1 MDRLHEDIDARAE
14 KFGYV
19 EYYDASLRD
28 KKARDTAV
36 AADNVN
42 LLDDRR
48 KPLAEVN
55 PLLAQNS
62 ELPPEPSIEKEA
74 YEYAGINLNAVAK
87 EALNELDAVEHTPV
101 SHATKK
107 SSEPQSE
114 PEFVTVD
121 SVKSAIAE
129 LKELDV
135 NNEYGIDD
143 LSAMLDSVQEQIQA
157 ATSEEEMNAAFAQ
170 LHDLKE
176 AADSIKAQ
184 LAVSEDS
191 EVVEDV
197 EEEEVVE
204 TKEPESDDKS
214 ISFDEI
220 EELVESLIEKDTDNQ
235 YGVQDLA
242 ATLMTLKEQLENPE
256 GDERNDTEKQLT
268 DLYDAALAIE
278 AELNKQ
284 DGE

>member
-1 MDRLHEDIDARAE
+1 M
-14 KFGYV
+14 
-19 EYYDASLRD
+19 
-28 KKARDTAV
+28 
-36 AADNVN
+36 
-42 LLDDRR
+42 
-48 KPLAEVN
+48 
-55 PLLAQNS
+55 AQNS

-101 SHATKK
+101 SHAAKK

-135 NNEYGIDD
+135 NNEYGVDD
-143 LSAMLDSVQEQIQA
+143 LSAMLDGVQEQIQA

-176 AADSIKAQ
+176 AADNIKVQ
-184 LAVSEDS
+184 LAVPEEPQTAED
-191 EVVEDV
+191 VVEDEV
-197 EEEEVVE
+197 EAEESE
-204 TKEPESDDKS
+204 DDDES
-214 ISFDEI
+214 ISFDEV
-220 EELVESLIEKDTDNQ
+220 EELVESLIEKDTENQ

-242 ATLMTLKEQLENPE
+242 ATLMTLKEQLDNAEA
-256 GDERNDTEKQLT
+256 DERDDAEKQLA
-268 DLYDAALAIE
+268 DLYEAALAIE

>member
-1 MDRLHEDIDARAE
+1 
-14 KFGYV
+14 
-19 EYYDASLRD
+19 
-28 KKARDTAV
+28 
-36 AADNVN
+36 
-42 LLDDRR
+42 
-48 KPLAEVN
+48 
-55 PLLAQNS
+55 
-62 ELPPEPSIEKEA
+62 
-74 YEYAGINLNAVAK
+74 
-87 EALNELDAVEHTPV
+87 
-101 SHATKK
+101 
-107 SSEPQSE
+107 
-114 PEFVTVD
+114 
-121 SVKSAIAE
+121 
-129 LKELDV
+129 
-135 NNEYGIDD
+135 
-143 LSAMLDSVQEQIQA
+143 
-157 ATSEEEMNAAFAQ
+157 
-170 LHDLKE
+170 
-176 AADSIKAQ
+176 

-191 EVVEDV
+191 EVAEDV